1 MPRRFTGWPV
11 QALDVLLK
19 LEGVPT
25 TQVRERHRADR
36 ERLVRAPMVALLSDL
51 ADADPRYADF
61 SVWHFAKDPFWWQ
74 HQGAVV
80 RLARNVEIGLRFDL
94 DGLHV
99 KGAWHYPDPGQV
111 RQFRSAVAEDT
122 SGARLV
128 EILAAL
134 PEQFEVTGDVMKRG
148 PREYP
153 PDHPRAELLRYRS
166 LVATRPVW
174 PEDAVHTA
182 DAVDQV
188 LTVAHELDDLL
199 SWLARHV
206 QVPAPRRAST

>member
-11 QALDVLLK
+11 QALDVLHNLD
-19 LEGVPT
+19 GVPS
-25 TQVRERHRADR
+25 TQVRERNRRDR
-36 ERLVRAPMVALLSDL
+36 ERLVRAPMADLLADL

-111 RQFRSAVAEDT
+111 RQFRSAVAEDG
-122 SGARLV
+122 SGAELV
-128 EILAAL
+128 GILAAL
-134 PEQFEVTGDVMKRG
+134 PQHFEVTGDVMKRG

-153 PDHPRAELLRYRS
+153 PDHPRADLLRYRS
-166 LVATRPVW
+166 LVATRPVR
-174 PEDAVHTA
+174 PEEAVHSA
-182 DAVDQV
+182 AAVDQV
-188 LTVAHELDDLL
+188 LQVARELDALL
-199 SWLARHV
+199 GWLARNV
-206 QVPAPRRAST
+206 VIPAPRLTR